1 MYPQIVWVLDEN
13 LFLMIASML
22 CISISEWVLRTP
34 FAHLNQFFTSIKE
47 QNKEKV
53 KKFVVDT
60 FKQRWQPTFT
70 CILCYFLHFFKNF
83 MK

>member
-60 FKQRWQPTFT
+60 FKQCWQPTFT
-70 CILCYFLHFFKNF
+70 CILCYFLHFLKIL
-83 MK
+83 